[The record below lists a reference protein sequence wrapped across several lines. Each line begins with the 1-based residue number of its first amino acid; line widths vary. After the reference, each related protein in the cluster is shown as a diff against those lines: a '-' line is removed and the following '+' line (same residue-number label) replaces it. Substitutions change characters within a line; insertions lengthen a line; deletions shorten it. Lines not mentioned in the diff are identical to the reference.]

1 HQEVP
6 AGNTRDRLVV
16 TDRNVNHVV
25 NAGLRVVPVQLV
37 KKPRIEEPVGLKLR
51 ASNPE
56 PVVMLEDPLA
66 ASRSRRALL
75 DKHEDL
81 KLVPSLPHRIPS
93 LNQMSGGAVDVCNDS
108 LLPSSS
114 TREDPHPVASN
125 DALTRPGVVVVSNR
139 SLICLGHSA
148 SNGEPSGLWRW
159 GRGSRREITQRLP
172 IPHE

>member
-1 HQEVP
+1 HVDALVGEPDGRTIKARNAPRGNAAQLVGNPLKLPVLRPVAVEIEDAVLLEDHQEVP

-37 KKPRIEEPVGLKLR
+37 KRPRIEEPVGLKLR

-81 KLVPSLPHRIPS
+81 KLVPSLRHRIPS
-93 LNQMSGGAVDVCNDS
+93 RNQM
-108 LLPSSS
+108 
-114 TREDPHPVASN
+114 
-125 DALTRPGVVVVSNR
+125 
-139 SLICLGHSA
+139 
-148 SNGEPSGLWRW
+148 
-159 GRGSRREITQRLP
+159 
-172 IPHE
+172 